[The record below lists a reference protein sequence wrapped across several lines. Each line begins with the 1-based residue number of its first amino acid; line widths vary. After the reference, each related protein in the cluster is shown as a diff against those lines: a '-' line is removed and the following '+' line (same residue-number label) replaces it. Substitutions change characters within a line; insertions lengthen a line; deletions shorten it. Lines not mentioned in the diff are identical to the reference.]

1 MMKQMAI
8 MIGITVSL
16 LAACGPTVAFP
27 QLQGPTPALRAVRSS
42 ALLSLRCGQAAV
54 SRRQALAAGVGV
66 LLSGQVYTCSC
77 IHVYEYD
84 IYTCACIFYVCWCFC
99 VHSERLFL
107 CVQALIGNPQAA
119 AAEGP
124 LRIASDGM
132 GLIKPLFMAEASLQA
147 AVSVYE
153 NMSSV

>member
-1 MMKQMAI
+1 M
-8 MIGITVSL
+8 
-16 LAACGPTVAFP
+16 
-27 QLQGPTPALRAVRSS
+27 
-42 ALLSLRCGQAAV
+42 
-54 SRRQALAAGVGV
+54 
-66 LLSGQVYTCSC
+66 
-77 IHVYEYD
+77 
-84 IYTCACIFYVCWCFC
+84 
-99 VHSERLFL
+99 